1 MSNPS
6 LFARAAEPLL
16 NLVHKIKPDQLAA
29 RTPDTEWDVRALVNH
44 LLIWGPPMEGA
55 GRKESVPPVPE
66 DTDFTDGDWPA
77 LLTAQIERTVAAW
90 GTPASWE
97 GMTYMAS
104 PSELPAAA
112 VGGMGLVEMLAHGWD
127 LSRAIGQDVEWPD
140 DVVAA
145 TYDVVAGMAEMG
157 REEGVFGP
165 EVVVPADAPMFDRM
179 LGMTGRDPA
188 WR

>member
-1 MSNPS
+1 M
-6 LFARAAEPLL
+6 
-16 NLVHKIKPDQLAA
+16 
-29 RTPDTEWDVRALVNH
+29 
-44 LLIWGPPMEGA
+44 
-55 GRKESVPPVPE
+55 
-66 DTDFTDGDWPA
+66 
-77 LLTAQIERTVAAW
+77 AW
-90 GTPASWE
+90 GTPASLE